1 MFLGRKSLKEERMK
15 KWILLVA
22 LTISAL
28 QWSACT
34 STDTQD
40 ETEVAVDDTAA
51 VDGELERIDGLDSDT
66 TETTDASSEGFLDE
80 QLPADALGETV
91 AQEVPAETPV
101 DEVPASEAFASEPV
115 AEEPLEPV
123 PQDSL
128 AGTDTNSTPGDSTV
142 SPAEPIAEAPSFESS
157 SSFDSAATSTPVA
170 EAASSAPPA
179 PLRKIDSVPRMGS
192 DGKPLNAVYIARPGD
207 NFGKISE
214 RIFGDRSKLG
224 YLRAEN
230 PFVKTVR
237 PGSKIYYNSPARP
250 EDSSKVLTYFE
261 DQGMMPEVYV
271 AQEGDNIRKVSE
283 NLLGYDRAWME
294 IWSTNLVESK
304 QVIAAGTEL
313 RYWKN
318 MPAAPAPGVTEQT
331 TLAGVSNTPPPM
343 DPAMDLPPPP
353 PPADMAANLPPP
365 PPPMDPAM
373 DLPPPPPPEDMAA
386 MDLPPPPPADALNPP
401 PPPPPK
407 KMAKAPSSEGDQDLM
422 TALGAGAVLVAGI
435 ALLMIIRKRKQKKDL
450 EAAFN
455 DTQVGT

>member
-1 MFLGRKSLKEERMK
+1 MFLELKSLKEERMK

-22 LTISAL
+22 LSISAL

-34 STDTQD
+34 STHTQD

-66 TETTDASSEGFLDE
+66 TDTADASSEGFLDE
-80 QLPADALGETV
+80 QLPADALGETA
-91 AQEVPAETPV
+91 AQETPV

-115 AEEPLEPV
+115 TEEPLEPV
-123 PQDSL
+123 PQDSI
-128 AGTDTNSTPGDSTV
+128 AGTDTSSAPVDSF
-142 SPAEPIAEAPSFESS
+142 APSFE
-157 SSFDSAATSTPVA
+157 TPVA
-170 EAASSAPPA
+170 KAAPSASSAPAA
-179 PLRKIDSVPRMGS
+179 PLRKIDSIPRMGS
-192 DGKPLNAVYIARPGD
+192 DGKPLNTVYIARPGD

-214 RIFGDRSKLG
+214 RIYGDRSKLG

-237 PGSKIYYNSPARP
+237 PGSKIYYNSPTRP
-250 EDSSKVLTYFE
+250 DDSSKVLTYFE

-283 NLLGYDRAWME
+283 KLLGYDRAWME
-294 IWSTNLVESK
+294 IWSTNPVESK
-304 QVIAAGTEL
+304 QEIAAGTEL
-313 RYWKN
+313 RYWKS
-318 MPAAPAPGVTEQT
+318 MPAPAVTEKT
-331 TLAGVSNTPPPM
+331 SLAGVSNPPPAMDPAMDVPPPPPPTDMAAMDLPPPPPAM

-353 PPADMAANLPPP
+353 PPADMAAI
-365 PPPMDPAM
+365 
-373 DLPPPPPPEDMAA
+373 
-386 MDLPPPPPADALNPP
+386 DLPPPPPAEALNPP
-401 PPPPPK
+401 PPPPPAPK
-407 KMAKAPSSEGDQDLM
+407 KAAKASAAGGDQDLM
-422 TALGAGAVLVAGI
+422 TALGAGAILVAGI